1 MLNKLVSCIIL
12 VLGII
17 AIQPNCAQAQVSTDI
32 LLPSIVWNDSEDK
45 GLILADTT
53 KLIAIDAKGARLG
66 IFNTSSPFYTVSLSP
81 DGQKI
86 VYTVNGGASAGVWLI
101 KIGSGEVSKIASGP
115 IGILHWSP
123 DSSSLMFSIETF
135 KEENGQKIWQGQTI
149 YVADGDGKNVK
160 QVYP

>member
-1 MLNKLVSCIIL
+1 MRNKLSNCIML
-12 VLGII
+12 MLGII
-17 AIQPNCAQAQVSTDI
+17 IIRTGFAQAQVSTDI

-45 GLILADTT
+45 GLILADTS
-53 KLIAIDAKGARLG
+53 KLIVIDSKGARLG
-66 IFNTSSPFYTVSLSP
+66 TFNTGSPFYSVSLSP
-81 DGQKI
+81 DGKKI
-86 VYTVNGGASAGVWLI
+86 VYTVNGGPAGGVWLI
-101 KIGSGEVSKIASGP
+101 KIETGEVYKVASGA

-123 DSSSLMFSIETF
+123 DSSSLMFSIELF